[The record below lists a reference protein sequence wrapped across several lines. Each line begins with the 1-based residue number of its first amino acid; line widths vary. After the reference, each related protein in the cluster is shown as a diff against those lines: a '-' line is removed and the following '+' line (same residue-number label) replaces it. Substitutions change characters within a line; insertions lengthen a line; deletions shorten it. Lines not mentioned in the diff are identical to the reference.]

1 MKIFY
6 IFVSCFLVLCSC
18 DPFQMVFVRNYSI
31 SDVNLHVSLNNQYH
45 FPKPVYINIT
55 DTLIGDNKALFD
67 FNFAERMYI
76 NNINDSMYQ
85 VKLPAGSTS
94 LLSPICMGFPI
105 QKVIMNPKGRQDS
118 VIFSGN
124 NHNIR
129 FSKRKGTL
137 KKASFSTFVIDFRK
151 E

>member
-18 DPFQMVFVRNYSI
+18 DPFQMIYVRNYSS
-31 SDVNLHVSLNNQYH
+31 SDVILYVSLNNQYH

-55 DTLIGDNKALFD
+55 DTLPGDNKALFD
-67 FNFAERMYI
+67 FNFPERLYI
-76 NNINDSMYQ
+76 NNLNDSMYQ
-85 VKLPAGSTS
+85 VKLPSGSTS

-105 QKVIMNPKGRQDS
+105 QKIIMKSGEMLDS

-129 FSKRKGTL
+129 YSKRRGLLHKT
-137 KKASFSTFVIDFRK
+137 SFSTFIIDFGK